1 MALEF
6 NPNSHLTE
14 VDLVILAHHDAT
26 ARRQTVSIH
35 IGAVRA
41 VEILDLRA
49 WPSKVDHG
57 MRPRDARRRP
67 TKRPQIHIRHAS
79 SLTAAPDYQFEPWG
93 QWDGL
98 PGGRKHETRRATDD
112 MLSAV
117 ACFERRG
124 NTLGDAHDQRRTTT
138 VAEDCAVQRA

>member
-14 VDLVILAHHDAT
+14 VDLVILAHRDAT
-26 ARRQTVSIH
+26 ARGKTASIH
-35 IGAVRA
+35 IGAVCT
-41 VEILDLRA
+41 VEIFDLRA
-49 WPSKVDHG
+49 WPSEIDHR

-67 TKRPQIHIRHAS
+67 TKRPQIYIGHVPRI
-79 SLTAAPDYQFEPWG
+79 TAASDYEFEPWG
-93 QWDGL
+93 QRDGL
-98 PGGRKHETRRATDD
+98 PGGRKHKARCATDD

-117 ACFERRG
+117 TAFEGRG